1 MSTEQA
7 RKRAGAVGGSGR
19 TGFPTWYGRGDV
31 NAFFG
36 LMLDNMTQMVIL
48 AGILT
53 GIFGYS
59 ERIVLTRM
67 IPGTAVGVLFGDL
80 VFTWMAVRLARRQ
93 GRDDVTA
100 MPLGIDTPSLFGI
113 TFGVLG
119 PALRATGDE
128 HLAWQIGMAVMVVSG
143 ALKVLCAWGAD
154 LIRRAVPRA
163 GLLGSIAGVAI
174 LLIAFLPTL
183 KIFAEPVVGFLSL
196 AIVLL
201 CFVARVKLPGSFP
214 GAFLAAGLGTIAFY
228 TLGAAGLTS
237 HPVPSLGHALSLR
250 MAWPVPTLDFLGGLR
265 AALPYLPIA
274 LPFALVTVIGGI
286 DNTESAAA
294 AGDEYSTRDV
304 VLTEGLATALAGMCG
319 GVIQTTPYIGH
330 PAYKE
335 MGGRAGYTLATAL
348 FIGLGGF
355 FGYLSF
361 FVTLIPEAAVASVLV
376 FIGIEICAQA
386 FNASPARH
394 APAVALSFIPV
405 IASLL
410 TIHVGSV
417 LTNLGVGPERLTGET
432 ASTWQSLH
440 LLAGGFIFSAL
451 LWGGALALMIDG
463 ARLRAAAFMAV
474 GALASLFGVIHSPRP
489 GGEMFLP
496 WRGGDRTPWMIA
508 SGYLVFAAVLVI
520 FDRALPPAKPG
531 AAPGRPT
538 P

>member
-1 MSTEQA
+1 
-7 RKRAGAVGGSGR
+7 
-19 TGFPTWYGRGDV
+19 V

-36 LMLDNMTQMVIL
+36 LMLDNMTQLVIL

-67 IPGTAVGVLFGDL
+67 IPGTAVGVLLGDL

-143 ALKVLCAWGAD
+143 FLKVLCAWGSD
-154 LIRRAVPRA
+154 WIRRAVPRA
-163 GLLGSIAGVAI
+163 GLLGSIAAVAI
-174 LLIAFLPTL
+174 LLIAFLPSL

-201 CFVARVKLPGSFP
+201 CLVARMKLPASFP

-228 TLGAAGLTS
+228 GLGAVGLTA
-237 HPVPSLGHALSLR
+237 HPLPSLAHALDLR

-274 LPFALVTVIGGI
+274 LPFALATVVGGI

-294 AGDEYSTRDV
+294 AGDTYDTRDV

-361 FVTLIPEAAVASVLV
+361 FVTLIPEAAVAPILV

-394 APAVALSFIPV
+394 APAVALSFVPV

-410 TIHVGSV
+410 AIHVGSV
-417 LTNLGVGPERLTGET
+417 LANLGLGPERLTGEA
-432 ASTWQSLH
+432 ASTWRSLH
-440 LLAGGFIFSAL
+440 LLSGGFIFSAL

-463 ARLRAAAFMAV
+463 ARRRAAAFMAT
-474 GALASLFGVIHSPRP
+474 GALASLFGIIHSPRP

-496 WRGGDRTPWMIA
+496 WRAGDRTPWMIA
-508 SGYLVFAAVLVI
+508 AGYLVFAAVLLLLRGPSAP
-520 FDRALPPAKPG
+520 DLHPG
-531 AAPGRPT
+531 TAGPRED
-538 P
+538 